1 MKRLL
6 KVSVASCAIAFAAGG
21 GALAQDSSGGAAGG
35 QPEMGPHDV
44 TCATIV
50 ALEPV
55 QVERALYYMAGYRAA
70 ERALGAGKGG
80 ESAAASGS
88 QMPEGG
94 TNSQSASG
102 QNQAAAGGTGAPG
115 TLASLRT
122 RIPELVRDLAFE

>member
-70 ERALGAGKGG
+70 ERGLAEQSRLQRKHVEAGHV
-80 ESAAASGS
+80 
-88 QMPEGG
+88 
-94 TNSQSASG
+94 
-102 QNQAAAGGTGAPG
+102 AAGVEPAEAEG
-115 TLASLRT
+115 SR
-122 RIPELVRDLAFE
+122 V